1 MALQHSNAEPTTGT
15 NGATV
20 FKAVF
25 TTINLTPLNYFNNRK
40 TIPRNNHVAP
50 LNKPGLIPLVA
61 GFTASPI
68 PKADINTINN
78 RSYVFYFKIIF
89 LKIFIAL

>member
-1 MALQHSNAEPTTGT
+1 M
-15 NGATV
+15 NGEKSVKNKESKCHNTDAAGL
-20 FKAVF
+20 FNPSFIIANFRDKF
-25 TTINLTPLNYFNNRK
+25 RINFHLTPLVINYFNNRK

-68 PKADINTINN
+68 PKADINTEE
-78 RSYVFYFKIIF
+78 SF
-89 LKIFIAL
+89 